1 MAKDALGTKE
11 EFSAEVVHADVVHP
25 DVGADLRVGP
35 SEKGGHTGTP
45 LHEPTVRFAR
55 ADGAPAQRV
64 VHGDDYARDFIGAG
78 PWQAT
83 EQEWDLY
90 LKNTGAFKK
99 V

>member
-1 MAKDALGTKE
+1 MHRCRGGACPRPRHLI
-11 EFSAEVVHADVVHP
+11 HASG
-25 DVGADLRVGP
+25 VGADLRVGP